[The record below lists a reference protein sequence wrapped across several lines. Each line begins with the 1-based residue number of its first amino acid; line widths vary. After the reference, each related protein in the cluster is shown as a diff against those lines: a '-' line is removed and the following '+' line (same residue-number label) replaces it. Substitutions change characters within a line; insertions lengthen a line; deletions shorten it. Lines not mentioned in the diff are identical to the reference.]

1 MRSLAVVVEPRDAE
15 RVRRILKERGILRRD
30 LRTLRKGDKVLFPV
44 AYPLEGFEV
53 VEEDFPP
60 VRRVPAFRLPF
71 DLVGDIAILRHPGV
85 GEDLLREEAER
96 ILEGIQRVRLVL
108 LDEGVRGEMRLHTL
122 RVLAGRGPP
131 RTVHRENGIKLYLEL
146 DKVYFSPR
154 LSYERG
160 RVASQVSPGERVF
173 DMFAG
178 AGPFSVLLAK
188 KGAIV
193 FSCDINPHAA
203 RLILKNA
210 ELNGVADR
218 VSVFNMDAASAAG
231 LLDPVDRIIMNL
243 PTASTRF
250 LKHAKEVLKKGGILH
265 LYTIEGRRK
274 RIPFPECFA
283 ILQRRV
289 VHSYSPGKDVV
300 VYDLKKLK

>member
-44 AYPLEGFEV
+44 ASPLEGFEV

-108 LDEGVRGEMRLHTL
+108 LDEGVKGPMRLHTL

-210 ELNGVADR
+210 EFNGVADR
-218 VSVFNMDAASAAG
+218 VRVFNMDAASAAG
-231 LLDPVDRIIMNL
+231 LLDPVDRVIMNL
-243 PTASTRF
+243 PTASIRF
-250 LKHAKEVLKKGGILH
+250 LKYAEEILRKGGILH

-274 RIPFPECFA
+274 RIPVPERFTV
-283 ILQRRV
+283 LLRRV

-300 VYDLKKLK
+300 VYDLKKLE